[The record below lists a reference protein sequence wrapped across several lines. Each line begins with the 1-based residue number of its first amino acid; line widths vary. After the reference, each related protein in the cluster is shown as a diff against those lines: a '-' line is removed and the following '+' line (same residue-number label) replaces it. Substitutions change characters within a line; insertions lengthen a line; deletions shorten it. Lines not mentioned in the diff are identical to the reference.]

1 MKTFHPIARI
11 AALCLSLVG
20 PASAGE
26 LAGSEWRPV
35 KIGEETL
42 ADVKP
47 FVRFGEDGR
56 ISGNGGCNGF
66 GGDYTLA
73 GGTIEISQLTMTM
86 MACAGE
92 TVMDH
97 ERLFLRALE
106 EAAHFE
112 RDGTRLVLSDDGGEP
127 LAEFIERH

>member
-1 MKTFHPIARI
+1 MKTFHPVARI
-11 AALCLSLVG
+11 AALCLSLAG
-20 PASAGE
+20 TASAGE

-35 KIGEETL
+35 KIGAETV

-56 ISGNGGCNGF
+56 VGGNGGCNGF
-66 GGDYTLA
+66 GGDYTLG

-86 MACAGE
+86 MACAGGA
-92 TVMDH
+92 VMKH
-97 ERLFLRALE
+97 ERLFLRALR

-112 RDGTRLVLSDDGGEP
+112 RHGTRLVLSDSAGEP